1 MKLTALRP
9 LVKLTTLR
17 FKFYPTASRT
27 IGCKW
32 KGLANRFLPLI
43 GILGVW
49 AFQSIAVASTTWNG
63 PTLNVS
69 TEIPDNDDAGI
80 ISTQSVFA
88 SGISQ
93 IQTVTVTINITGT
106 WNGDLYAYL
115 VHDSG
120 FSVLLNRAGR
130 SLDNPDGSAA
140 SGMVVTFADSAASDI
155 HTAIPMV
162 GGSFT
167 GTYQPDGRITDP
179 LTVLN
184 TDSRT
189 AMLSSFSGLNADG
202 SWTLFIADQS
212 PGETST
218 LQSWSMNITGVP
230 EPSTTMLGC
239 VVMMVL
245 LRRKR

>member
-1 MKLTALRP
+1 MKPSALRP
-9 LVKLTTLR
+9 FVNFTTFQ
-17 FKFYPTASRT
+17 FKFFPSTSLT

-32 KGLANRFLPLI
+32 KGPANRALPL
-43 GILGVW
+43 LGALGLL
-49 AFQSIAVASTTWNG
+49 AFQSIAAASTTWNG
-63 PTLNVS
+63 PTINVS
-69 TEIPDNDDAGI
+69 TEIPDNDDLGI
-80 ISTQSVFA
+80 TTTHMVFD

-93 IQTVTVTINITGT
+93 IDSVTVTINLTGT

-115 VHDSG
+115 AHDSG
-120 FSVLLNRAGR
+120 FSILLNRPGR
-130 SLDNPDGSAA
+130 SLDNPDGSAS
-140 SGMVVTFADSAASDI
+140 SGMVITFADSASSDI
-155 HTAIPMV
+155 HTAIPMS

-179 LTVLN
+179 LTVLD

-218 LQSWSMNITGVP
+218 LQSWSMTITGVP

>member
-1 MKLTALRP
+1 MNF
-9 LVKLTTLR
+9 TTLR
-17 FKFYPTASRT
+17 FKFFPSTSCA

-32 KGLANRFLPLI
+32 EKPANPALPF
-43 GILGVW
+43 LGVLGVL
-49 AFQSIAVASTTWNG
+49 AFQSIAAASTTWNS
-63 PTLNVS
+63 PTFNVS
-69 TEIPDNDDAGI
+69 TAIPDNDDGGLT
-80 ISTQSVFA
+80 STQTVSTT
-88 SGISQ
+88 GITN
-93 IQTVTVTINITGT
+93 IENVTLTINFTGG

-120 FSVLLNRAGR
+120 FSVLLNRPGR
-130 SLDNPDGSAA
+130 SLGNLDGSAT
-140 SGMVVTFADSAASDI
+140 SGMVITFADSAGFDI
-155 HTAIPMV
+155 HTDIPMS

-179 LTVLN
+179 LHVLD
-184 TDSRT
+184 TDSRP

-212 PGETST
+212 TGETST

-239 VVMMVL
+239 VAMMAL